1 MVLGGQTLDSLG
13 IRNDISGQGYVDQV
27 ISVLESRL
35 DTASRTDRVNIKAQ
49 LDLMTQLK
57 AVLDKEGLTTKR
69 QFGQYYGFET
79 EEIKDEN
86 GNITEYRRINE
97 SVWSDYYT
105 QIAQNVYE
113 GTKNFDTAQ
122 TVIQG
127 TLNAYIQNVSSQR
140 SPIKQI
146 TEELNTLSDEL
157 YEMIRRTG
165 NLSNLDATF
174 QSLIHNTKLLT
185 EQQKETDRLYVDL
198 SKSWVKNG
206 GLITDVVSGMN
217 NGLNL
222 ALNSIKEG
230 LTGASL
236 EDNLT
241 KLGQN
246 LYESLSDSISDSLIN
261 SKYADTIFNIEEK
274 LAQAKNSGSISDAVA
289 LANAYKSA
297 SVKIENDRD
306 RANALSQLFT
316 ANRDIDYRD
325 ENLQYETGTTQS
337 VTYNTTLNQPITIG
351 GSVLGDG
358 VSMQQFVDYV
368 TPMVVKTAKELGI
381 I

>member
-1 MVLGGQTLDSLG
+1 
-13 IRNDISGQGYVDQV
+13 
-27 ISVLESRL
+27 
-35 DTASRTDRVNIKAQ
+35 
-49 LDLMTQLK
+49 
-57 AVLDKEGLTTKR
+57 
-69 QFGQYYGFET
+69 
-79 EEIKDEN
+79 
-86 GNITEYRRINE
+86 
-97 SVWSDYYT
+97 
-105 QIAQNVYE
+105 
-113 GTKNFDTAQ
+113 
-122 TVIQG
+122 
-127 TLNAYIQNVSSQR
+127 
-140 SPIKQI
+140 
-146 TEELNTLSDEL
+146 
-157 YEMIRRTG
+157 
-165 NLSNLDATF
+165 
-174 QSLIHNTKLLT
+174 
-185 EQQKETDRLYVDL
+185 
-198 SKSWVKNG
+198 
-206 GLITDVVSGMN
+206 MN
-217 NGLNL
+217 NGLSL

-236 EDNLT
+236 EDNLN

-246 LYESLSDSISDSLIN
+246 LYASLSDSISNSLIN

-274 LAQAKNSGSISDAVA
+274 LAQATNSGSISDAVA